1 MRIVICIE
9 NAIDVTQPF
18 QVTENQEKI
27 ENCVM
32 ILNPWDEFALEAA
45 LLQKDKL
52 DAELIVLT
60 IGDEKSDKSLRNAYA
75 MGCDAM
81 IRVDIDP
88 FYLNN
93 NQLAEILARTIQKVG
108 NISLICFGRKSIDF
122 ETGIT
127 ATMVAKKMGL
137 PFLPS
142 VSSID
147 EFDKEK
153 ITTTFR
159 IDQKKIRTM
168 TTLPAVISI
177 SKDFAE
183 PRFPSFLGTR
193 KAAKTPISVYSINDL
208 FSENERD
215 TKTNFMISTLPTRN
229 VHTEMVQGNTTP
241 EIVSILEEKIK
252 EASV

>member
-18 QVTENQEKI
+18 QVSENQKYI
-27 ENCVM
+27 GNCVT

-45 LLQKDKL
+45 LLQKEKL

-60 IGDEKSDKSLRNAYA
+60 IGDEKSDKSLRNSYA

-81 IRVDIDP
+81 IRVAIDP

-93 NQLAEILARTIQKVG
+93 NQIAEILARTIQKIGDV
-108 NISLICFGRKSIDF
+108 SLICFGRKSIDF
-122 ETGIT
+122 ETGMT

-142 VSSID
+142 VSTIE

-153 ITTTFR
+153 IISTFR

-168 TTLPAVISI
+168 ATLPAVISI

-193 KAAKTPISVYSINDL
+193 KAAKTSISVYSLNDL
-208 FSENERD
+208 FSDNEMD
-215 TKTNFMISTLPTRN
+215 TKTDFMISTFPIRN
-229 VHTEMVQGNTTP
+229 VHTEMIQGNTTQ
-241 EIVSILEEKIK
+241 EIVSILENKLK